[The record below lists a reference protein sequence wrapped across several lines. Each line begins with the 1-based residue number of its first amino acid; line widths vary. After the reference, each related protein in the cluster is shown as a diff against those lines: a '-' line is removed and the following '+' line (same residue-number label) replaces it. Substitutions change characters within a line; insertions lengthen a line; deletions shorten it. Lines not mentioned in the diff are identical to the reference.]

1 MAVNIKSIFNR
12 IEEKYMIT
20 EDQLEAITPTVLHYM
35 HGDKFGLSTIASLYF
50 DTPDMR
56 IIRASIDAPK
66 NTYKEKLRLRCYGIP
81 SDDSPSFVELK
92 KKYLGTVYKRR
103 FEMPYLRAMAFLTGS
118 APAPDTQMG
127 REVAYFLEFYPGIRP
142 TIDIFCERI
151 ALFGNDDE
159 DLRLTVDR
167 DLRYRMD
174 ELDLRKGSRGDP
186 IIDRSLYIM
195 EIKATGAFPLWLTEL
210 LDRNGIYPRKF
221 SKYRTAF
228 EHELAE
234 RLNQQ

>member
-12 IEEKYMIT
+12 VEEKYMIT
-20 EDQLEAITPTVLHYM
+20 EDQLQAITPTVLRYM
-35 HGDKFGLSTIASLYF
+35 HGDEFGLSTICSLYF

-56 IIRASIDAPK
+56 IIRASIDARK
-66 NTYKEKLRLRCYGIP
+66 NSYKEKLRLRCYGIP
-81 SDDSPSFVELK
+81 TDDSASFVELK

-103 FEMPYLRAMAFLTGS
+103 FQMPYRSAMNFLTGH

-127 REVAYFLEFYPGIRP
+127 REVAYFLDFYPGIRP

-151 ALFGNDDE
+151 ALFGNDDD

-174 ELDLRKGSRGDP
+174 DLDLRKGSEGSP
-186 IIDRSLYIM
+186 IIDKGLYIM
-195 EIKATGAFPLWLTEL
+195 EIKASGAFPLWLTEL
-210 LDRNGIYPRKF
+210 LDRYRIYPRKF

-228 EHELAE
+228 NLELAE
-234 RLNQQ
+234 RLEK